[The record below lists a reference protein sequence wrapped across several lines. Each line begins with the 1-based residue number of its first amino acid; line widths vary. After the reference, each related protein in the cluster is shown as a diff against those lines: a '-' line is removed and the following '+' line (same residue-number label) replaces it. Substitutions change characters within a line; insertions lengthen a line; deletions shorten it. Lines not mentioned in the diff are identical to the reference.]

1 MANHKS
7 AAKRAKQSLNK
18 KARNSVTKK
27 SIKTIEKKLRKSIES
42 KSKEDSQKFLL
53 EFSSRIDSASDKGVI
68 HKNNASR
75 KISRLAKKVHAI

>member
-18 KARNSVTKK
+18 RAVNNVTKK

-53 EFSSRIDSASDKGVI
+53 EFSSRIDSASSKGIV
-68 HKNNASR
+68 HKSNASR
-75 KISRLAKKVHAI
+75 KISRLSKKVYAI